1 MITAR
6 RIELRYPS
14 GMYTTLPTDVER
26 ILVEI
31 LKSNAASAHDIR
43 GFLVDGQMGM
53 RLLTELP
60 DPEGQSIAAFAHDA
74 VLILQRHGAI
84 DSIWLDRLEHKYPH
98 ERSSINDVRR
108 ILSLPMR
115 SEEVVS
121 FDLLAD
127 NWAYE
132 MVAELF
138 AVGPCEQS
146 VGVVQ
151 VEEDELVWRGECW
164 VGVALESLLSILSGV
179 VLRDRFFVEERY
191 VAGWLCEE
199 SPVLN
204 LHSEGMLVPFPEP
217 EQVRPIRS
225 ALYRTLFHTPS
236 LQRAHK
242 KNIEIWRNTGMPS
255 GGYDSQILWG
265 SVGYLARSA
274 ALGVTYTGHPA
285 RRRFLAQTPLALGL
299 RDAASITIGA
309 LDDLR
314 ISQFVAAEEFASSI
328 LGLVVPPLIV
338 DIVEE
343 ARTPDELFRV
353 ALQHRAQY
361 RDLRRW
367 LAHFQRALNDRD
379 AMRIKEYHDTIDTFV
394 QYATKA
400 KGRGLL
406 RHDIASRTIQ
416 GLPGFHRAVALL
428 FERIVASARG
438 ERVVDRL
445 LDLFEISGT
454 SLETVALLHLQTTV
468 LAPAT

>member
-1 MITAR
+1 
-6 RIELRYPS
+6 
-14 GMYTTLPTDVER
+14 
-26 ILVEI
+26 
-31 LKSNAASAHDIR
+31 
-43 GFLVDGQMGM
+43 
-53 RLLTELP
+53 
-60 DPEGQSIAAFAHDA
+60 
-74 VLILQRHGAI
+74 
-84 DSIWLDRLEHKYPH
+84 
-98 ERSSINDVRR
+98 
-108 ILSLPMR
+108 
-115 SEEVVS
+115 
-121 FDLLAD
+121 
-127 NWAYE
+127 
-132 MVAELF
+132 
-138 AVGPCEQS
+138 
-146 VGVVQ
+146 
-151 VEEDELVWRGECW
+151 
-164 VGVALESLLSILSGV
+164 
-179 VLRDRFFVEERY
+179 
-191 VAGWLCEE
+191 
-199 SPVLN
+199 
-204 LHSEGMLVPFPEP
+204 
-217 EQVRPIRS
+217 
-225 ALYRTLFHTPS
+225 
-236 LQRAHK
+236 
-242 KNIEIWRNTGMPS
+242 
-255 GGYDSQILWG
+255 
-265 SVGYLARSA
+265 
-274 ALGVTYTGHPA
+274 
-285 RRRFLAQTPLALGL
+285 
-299 RDAASITIGA
+299 
-309 LDDLR
+309 
-314 ISQFVAAEEFASSI
+314 VAAEEFASSI